1 MIASVAGRVLSTT
14 LDAAVIEVGGVGLLV
29 HCTPATMSGLTVGKA
44 ARLSTSLVVRED
56 ALTLYGFGD
65 DEEKACFELL
75 QSATGVGPRLAQAAV
90 AVLRPAALKQAIA
103 YEDLDALVRVPG
115 IGRKGAARIVIEL
128 KDKVLA
134 LGVLPSATSAAAG
147 QPAPPPQWQSQVRE
161 ALLGLGY
168 SAREA
173 DQAVESVMA
182 ESVVPESAQDDAVT
196 DVTSLLRAALRTLS
210 RS

>member
-1 MIASVAGRVLSTT
+1 MIASVAGRVQSIS
-14 LDAAVIEVGGVGLLV
+14 LDAAVVEVGGVGLLV
-29 HCTPATMSGLTVGKA
+29 HCTPATLSGLKLGDAT
-44 ARLSTSLVVRED
+44 RLSTSLVVRED

-65 DEEKACFELL
+65 DEEKSCFELL
-75 QSATGVGPRLAQAAV
+75 QSATGVGPKLAQAAL

-115 IGRKGAARIVIEL
+115 IGRKGAARIVLEL

-134 LGVLPSATSAAAG
+134 LGVLPSTTVATVGAQS
-147 QPAPPPQWQSQVRE
+147 PEPQWQPQVRA
-161 ALLGLGY
+161 ALVGLGY

-173 DQAVESVMA
+173 DAAVESVAGDPAA
-182 ESVVPESAQDDAVT
+182 EDA
-196 DVTSLLRAALRTLS
+196 DVTALLRAALRTLS

>member
-1 MIASVAGRVLSTT
+1 MIASVAGRVLSMT
-14 LDAAVIEVGGVGLLV
+14 LDAAVVEVGGVGLLV
-29 HCTPATMSGLTVGKA
+29 HCTPATLSGLRLGEAT
-44 ARLSTSLVVRED
+44 RLSTSLVVRED

-75 QSATGVGPRLAQAAV
+75 QSATGVGPKLAQAAI

-134 LGVLPSATSAAAG
+134 LGVLPSTTLPTAG
-147 QPAPPPQWQSQVRE
+147 DVAPEAEWQPQVRA
-161 ALLGLGY
+161 ALIGLGY

-173 DQAVESVMA
+173 DQAVEVIA
-182 ESVVPESAQDDAVT
+182 ADEAAAT
-196 DVTSLLRAALRTLS
+196 ADVTALLRAALRTLS

>member
-1 MIASVAGRVLSTT
+1 MIASLAGRVQSIS
-14 LDAAVIEVGGVGLLV
+14 LDAAVVEVGGVGLLV
-29 HCTPATMSGLTVGKA
+29 HCTPATLSGLKLGDAT
-44 ARLSTSLVVRED
+44 RLSTSLVVRED

-65 DEEKACFELL
+65 DEEKSCFELL
-75 QSATGVGPRLAQAAV
+75 QSATGVGPKLAQAAL

-134 LGVLPSATSAAAG
+134 LGVLPSTTVATVGAQS
-147 QPAPPPQWQSQVRE
+147 PEPQWQPQVRA
-161 ALLGLGY
+161 ALVGLGY

-173 DQAVESVMA
+173 DAAVESVAGDPAA
-182 ESVVPESAQDDAVT
+182 EDA
-196 DVTSLLRAALRTLS
+196 DVTALLRAALRTLS

>member
-1 MIASVAGRVLSTT
+1 MIASVAGRVQSIS
-14 LDAAVIEVGGVGLLV
+14 LDAAVVEVGGVGLLV
-29 HCTPATMSGLTVGKA
+29 HCTPATLSGLRLGDST
-44 ARLSTSLVVRED
+44 RLSTSLVVRED

-75 QSATGVGPRLAQAAV
+75 QSATGVGPKLAQAAL

-134 LGVLPSATSAAAG
+134 LGVLPSTSVASVGTPVAE
-147 QPAPPPQWQSQVRE
+147 PQWQAQVRA
-161 ALLGLGY
+161 ALVGLGY
-168 SAREA
+168 SPREA
-173 DQAVESVMA
+173 DAAVETIA
-182 ESVVPESAQDDAVT
+182 ADPAAQDA
-196 DVTSLLRAALRTLS
+196 DVTALLRAALRTLS

>member
-1 MIASVAGRVLSTT
+1 MIASVAGRVQSIT
-14 LDAAVIEVGGVGLLV
+14 LDAAVVEVGGVGLLV
-29 HCTPATMSGLTVGKA
+29 HCTPATLSGLKLGDAT
-44 ARLSTSLVVRED
+44 RLSTSLVVRED

-75 QSATGVGPRLAQAAV
+75 QSATGVGPKLAQAAI

-134 LGVLPSATSAAAG
+134 LGVLPSTTVATVGARSPEPEW
-147 QPAPPPQWQSQVRE
+147 QPQVRA
-161 ALLGLGY
+161 ALVGLGY

-173 DQAVESVMA
+173 DAAVESVAGDPAA
-182 ESVVPESAQDDAVT
+182 EDA
-196 DVTSLLRAALRTLS
+196 DVTALLRAALRTLS

>member
-1 MIASVAGRVLSTT
+1 MIASVAGRVLSMT
-14 LDAAVIEVGGVGLLV
+14 LDAAVVEVGGVGLLV
-29 HCTPATMSGLTVGKA
+29 HCTPATLSGLRLGDAT
-44 ARLSTSLVVRED
+44 RLSTSLVVRED

-75 QSATGVGPRLAQAAV
+75 QSATGVGPKLAQAAL

-134 LGVLPSATSAAAG
+134 LGVLPSSVVPTAG
-147 QPAPPPQWQSQVRE
+147 DLSPEPEWRPQVRA
-161 ALLGLGY
+161 ALVGLGY

-173 DQAVESVMA
+173 DQAVEVIA
-182 ESVVPESAQDDAVT
+182 ADEAAAT
-196 DVTSLLRAALRTLS
+196 ADVTALLRAALRTLS

>member
-1 MIASVAGRVLSTT
+1 MIASLAGRVMSMT
-14 LDAAVIEVGGVGLLV
+14 LDAAVVEVGGVGLLV
-29 HCTPATMSGLTVGKA
+29 QCTPATLSGLRLGES

-75 QSATGVGPRLAQAAV
+75 QGATGVGPKLAQAAV
-90 AVLRPAALKQAIA
+90 AVLSPTALKQAIA

-115 IGRKGAARIVIEL
+115 IGRKGAAKIVIEL

-134 LGVLPSATSAAAG
+134 LGVQSSAVTVPGGPSSVQSDWQQQVSA
-147 QPAPPPQWQSQVRE
+147 

-173 DQAVESVMA
+173 AQAVDTVAA
-182 ESVVPESAQDDAVT
+182 EVPLDGGSSA
-196 DVTSLLRAALRTLS
+196 DVTALLRAALRTLS

>member
-1 MIASVAGRVLSTT
+1 MIASVAGRVLSMT
-14 LDAAVIEVGGVGLLV
+14 LDAAVVEVGGVGLLV
-29 HCTPATMSGLTVGKA
+29 HCTPATLSGLRLGDAT
-44 ARLSTSLVVRED
+44 RLSTSLVVRED

-75 QSATGVGPRLAQAAV
+75 QSATGVGPKLAQAAL

-134 LGVLPSATSAAAG
+134 LGVLPSSVVPTAG
-147 QPAPPPQWQSQVRE
+147 DLSPEPDWQPQVRA
-161 ALLGLGY
+161 ALVGLGY

-173 DQAVESVMA
+173 DQAVEVIA
-182 ESVVPESAQDDAVT
+182 ADEAAAT
-196 DVTSLLRAALRTLS
+196 ADVTALLRAALRTLS

>member
-1 MIASVAGRVLSTT
+1 VV
-14 LDAAVIEVGGVGLLV
+14 EVGGVGLLV
-29 HCTPATMSGLTVGKA
+29 HCTPATLSGLRLGEAT
-44 ARLSTSLVVRED
+44 RLSTSLVVRED

-75 QSATGVGPRLAQAAV
+75 QSATGVGPKLAQAAI

-134 LGVLPSATSAAAG
+134 LGVLPSTTLPTAG
-147 QPAPPPQWQSQVRE
+147 DVAPEPEWQPQVRA
-161 ALLGLGY
+161 ALIGLGY

-173 DQAVESVMA
+173 DQAVEVIA
-182 ESVVPESAQDDAVT
+182 ADEAAAT
-196 DVTSLLRAALRTLS
+196 ADVTALLRAALRTLS

>member
-1 MIASVAGRVLSTT
+1 MIASVAGRVLSMT
-14 LDAAVIEVGGVGLLV
+14 LDAAVVEVGGVGLLV
-29 HCTPATMSGLTVGKA
+29 HCTPATLSGLRLGDA

-56 ALTLYGFGD
+56 SLTLYGFGD
-65 DEEKACFELL
+65 DEEKSCFELL
-75 QSATGVGPRLAQAAV
+75 QSATGVGPKLAQAAI

-134 LGVLPSATSAAAG
+134 LGVLPVSATAVG
-147 QPAPPPQWQSQVRE
+147 GERLPAPDWQPQVRA

-173 DQAVESVMA
+173 DTAVEAVA
-182 ESVVPESAQDDAVT
+182 ADVPAGGTADTTA
-196 DVTSLLRAALRTLS
+196 LLRAALRTLS
-210 RS
+210 RT

>member
-14 LDAAVIEVGGVGLLV
+14 LDAAVVEVGGVGLLV
-29 HCTPATMSGLTVGKA
+29 HCTPATLAGLRLGEAT
-44 ARLSTSLVVRED
+44 RLSTSLVVRED

-65 DEEKACFELL
+65 DEEKSCFELL
-75 QSATGVGPRLAQAAV
+75 QSATGVGPKLAQAAI

-134 LGVLPSATSAAAG
+134 LGVLPSSVLPTGGEPS
-147 QPAPPPQWQSQVRE
+147 PAPEWQPQVRA

-168 SAREA
+168 SVREA
-173 DQAVESVMA
+173 DQAVESAAA
-182 ESVVPESAQDDAVT
+182 EAVDGGPA
-196 DVTSLLRAALRTLS
+196 DVTALLRAALRTLS

>member
-1 MIASVAGRVLSTT
+1 MIASVAGRVASIT
-14 LDAAVIEVGGVGLLV
+14 LDAAVVEVGGVGLLV
-29 HCTPATMSGLTVGKA
+29 QCTPATLSGLRLGEAT
-44 ARLSTSLVVRED
+44 RLSTSLVVRED

-75 QSATGVGPRLAQAAV
+75 QSATGVGPRLAQAAI

-134 LGVLPSATSAAAG
+134 LGVLPSTTVATLGAPSPEPEW
-147 QPAPPPQWQSQVRE
+147 QPQVRA
-161 ALLGLGY
+161 ALVGLGY

-173 DQAVESVMA
+173 DAAVESIA
-182 ESVVPESAQDDAVT
+182 GDPAAADA
-196 DVTSLLRAALRTLS
+196 DVTALLRAALRTLS

>member
-14 LDAAVIEVGGVGLLV
+14 LDAAVVEVGGVGLLV
-29 HCTPATMSGLTVGKA
+29 HCTPATLSALRLGEQ

-75 QSATGVGPRLAQAAV
+75 QSATGVGPKLAQAAV

-134 LGVLPSATSAAAG
+134 LGVLPATTVPTAG
-147 QPAPPPQWQSQVRE
+147 EPVPLPAWQPQVRA

-173 DQAVESVMA
+173 DQAIEAVAVDPDTPA
-182 ESVVPESAQDDAVT
+182 EADTTA
-196 DVTSLLRAALRTLS
+196 LLRAALRTLS

>member
-1 MIASVAGRVLSTT
+1 MIASVAGRVQSIS
-14 LDAAVIEVGGVGLLV
+14 LDAAVVEVGGVGLLV
-29 HCTPATMSGLTVGKA
+29 HCTPATLSGLKLGDAT
-44 ARLSTSLVVRED
+44 RLSTSLVVRED

-65 DEEKACFELL
+65 DEEKSCFELL
-75 QSATGVGPRLAQAAV
+75 QSATGVGPKLAQAAL

-134 LGVLPSATSAAAG
+134 LGVLPSTTVATAG
-147 QPAPPPQWQSQVRE
+147 AQSPEPQWQPQVRA
-161 ALLGLGY
+161 ALVGLGY

-173 DQAVESVMA
+173 DAAVESVAGDPAA
-182 ESVVPESAQDDAVT
+182 EDA
-196 DVTSLLRAALRTLS
+196 DVTALLRAALRTLS

>member
-1 MIASVAGRVLSTT
+1 MIASVAGQVLSTT

-29 HCTPATMSGLTVGKA
+29 HCTPATLSGLRLGQAT
-44 ARLSTSLVVRED
+44 RLSTSLVVRED

-75 QSATGVGPRLAQAAV
+75 QSATGVGPKLAQAAV

-134 LGVLPSATSAAAG
+134 LGVLPSTALPGDTEPVPVADW
-147 QPAPPPQWQSQVRE
+147 QPQVRA

-173 DQAVESVMA
+173 DQAIETVAKDPATTS
-182 ESVVPESAQDDAVT
+182 DDTV
-196 DVTSLLRAALRTLS
+196 DVTALLRAALRTLS

>member
-1 MIASVAGRVLSTT
+1 MIASVAGRVQSIT
-14 LDAAVIEVGGVGLLV
+14 LDAAVVEVGGVGLLV
-29 HCTPATMSGLTVGKA
+29 HCTPATLSGLKLGDAT
-44 ARLSTSLVVRED
+44 RLSTSLVVRED

-75 QSATGVGPRLAQAAV
+75 QSATGVGPKLAQAAI

-134 LGVLPSATSAAAG
+134 LGVLPSTTVATVGARSPEPEW
-147 QPAPPPQWQSQVRE
+147 QPQVRA
-161 ALLGLGY
+161 ALVGLGY

-173 DQAVESVMA
+173 DSAVESVAGDPAA
-182 ESVVPESAQDDAVT
+182 EDA
-196 DVTSLLRAALRTLS
+196 DVTALLRAALRTLS

>member
-1 MIASVAGRVLSTT
+1 VQSIT
-14 LDAAVIEVGGVGLLV
+14 LDAAVVEVGGVGLLV
-29 HCTPATMSGLTVGKA
+29 HCTPATLSGLKLGDAT
-44 ARLSTSLVVRED
+44 RLSTSLVVRED

-75 QSATGVGPRLAQAAV
+75 QSATGVGPKLAQAAI

-134 LGVLPSATSAAAG
+134 LGVLPSTTVATVGARSPEPEW
-147 QPAPPPQWQSQVRE
+147 QPQVRA
-161 ALLGLGY
+161 ALVGLGY

-173 DQAVESVMA
+173 DAAVESVA
-182 ESVVPESAQDDAVT
+182 GDPAAKDA
-196 DVTSLLRAALRTLS
+196 DVTALLRAALRSLS

>member
-1 MIASVAGRVLSTT
+1 MIASVAGRVQSIS
-14 LDAAVIEVGGVGLLV
+14 LDAAVVEVGGVGLLV
-29 HCTPATMSGLTVGKA
+29 HCTPATLSGLKLGDAT
-44 ARLSTSLVVRED
+44 RLSTSLVVRED

-65 DEEKACFELL
+65 DEEKSCFELL
-75 QSATGVGPRLAQAAV
+75 QSATGVGPKLAQAAL

-134 LGVLPSATSAAAG
+134 LGVLPSTTVATVGAQS
-147 QPAPPPQWQSQVRE
+147 PEPQWQPQVRA
-161 ALLGLGY
+161 ALVGLGY

-173 DQAVESVMA
+173 DAAVESVAGDPAA
-182 ESVVPESAQDDAVT
+182 EDA
-196 DVTSLLRAALRTLS
+196 DVTALLRAALRTLS

>member
-1 MIASVAGRVLSTT
+1 MIASVAGRVLSMT
-14 LDAAVIEVGGVGLLV
+14 LDAAVVEVGGVGLLV
-29 HCTPATMSGLTVGKA
+29 HCTPATLSGLRLGEAT
-44 ARLSTSLVVRED
+44 RLSTSLVVRED

-75 QSATGVGPRLAQAAV
+75 QSATGVGPKLAQAAI

-134 LGVLPSATSAAAG
+134 LGVLPSTAMPAAG
-147 QPAPPPQWQSQVRE
+147 GVPAQPEWQPQVRA
-161 ALLGLGY
+161 ALIGLGY

-173 DQAVESVMA
+173 DQAVEVIAADEAAA
-182 ESVVPESAQDDAVT
+182 EA
-196 DVTSLLRAALRTLS
+196 DVTALLRAALRTLS

>member
-1 MIASVAGRVLSTT
+1 VV
-14 LDAAVIEVGGVGLLV
+14 EVGGVGLLV
-29 HCTPATMSGLTVGKA
+29 HCTPATLSGLRLGETT
-44 ARLSTSLVVRED
+44 RLSTSLVVRED
-56 ALTLYGFGD
+56 SLTLYGFGD

-75 QSATGVGPRLAQAAV
+75 QSATGVGPKLAQAAI

-134 LGVLPSATSAAAG
+134 LGVLPSTSVPTIGDVSPEPAW
-147 QPAPPPQWQSQVRE
+147 QPQVRA
-161 ALLGLGY
+161 ALVGLGY

-173 DQAVESVMA
+173 DQAVEVVAA
-182 ESVVPESAQDDAVT
+182 EPEAQAA
-196 DVTSLLRAALRTLS
+196 DVTALLRAALRTLS

>member
-1 MIASVAGRVLSTT
+1 MIASVAGRVLSMT
-14 LDAAVIEVGGVGLLV
+14 LDAAVVEVGGVGLLV
-29 HCTPATMSGLTVGKA
+29 HCTPATLSGLRLGEAT
-44 ARLSTSLVVRED
+44 RLSTSLVVRED

-75 QSATGVGPRLAQAAV
+75 QSATGVGPKLAQAAI

-134 LGVLPSATSAAAG
+134 LGVLPSTTLPTAG
-147 QPAPPPQWQSQVRE
+147 DVAPEPEWQPQVRA
-161 ALLGLGY
+161 ALIGLGY

-173 DQAVESVMA
+173 DQAVEVIA
-182 ESVVPESAQDDAVT
+182 ADEAAAT
-196 DVTSLLRAALRTLS
+196 ADVTALLRAALRTLS

>member
-1 MIASVAGRVLSTT
+1 MIASVAGRVVSMT

-29 HCTPATMSGLTVGKA
+29 QCTPATLSALTLGDPT
-44 ARLSTSLVVRED
+44 RLSTSLVVRED
-56 ALTLYGFGD
+56 ALTLYGFAD

-75 QSATGVGPRLAQAAV
+75 QSATGVGPKLAQAAL

-134 LGVLPSATSAAAG
+134 LGVLPSTVTPTAG
-147 QPAPPPQWQSQVRE
+147 TPAPGAGWQPQVRA
-161 ALLGLGY
+161 ALQGLGY

-173 DQAVESVMA
+173 DQAV
-182 ESVVPESAQDDAVT
+182 DAVAGEVAADT
-196 DVTSLLRAALRTLS
+196 PAEVTALLRAALRTLS

>member
-1 MIASVAGRVLSTT
+1 MIASVAGRVLSMT
-14 LDAAVIEVGGVGLLV
+14 LDAAVVEVGGVGLLV
-29 HCTPATMSGLTVGKA
+29 HCTPATLSGLRLGDA

-56 ALTLYGFGD
+56 SLTLYGFGD

-75 QSATGVGPRLAQAAV
+75 QSATGVGPKLAQAAI

-134 LGVLPSATSAAAG
+134 LGVLPVSATAVG
-147 QPAPPPQWQSQVRE
+147 GDRPPAPEWQPQVRA

-173 DQAVESVMA
+173 DTAVETVAADA
-182 ESVVPESAQDDAVT
+182 ETGDTT
-196 DVTSLLRAALRTLS
+196 DTTALLRAALRTLS
-210 RS
+210 RT

>member
-29 HCTPATMSGLTVGKA
+29 HCTPATLSGLTLGEA
-44 ARLSTSLVVRED
+44 TRLSTSLIVRED

-75 QSATGVGPRLAQAAV
+75 QSATGVGPKLAQAAV

-103 YEDLDALVRVPG
+103 YEDLDTLVRVPG

-134 LGVLPSATSAAAG
+134 LGVLPSSVPAAG
-147 QPAPPPQWQSQVRE
+147 AQPVPLPDWQPQVRA

-173 DQAVESVMA
+173 DQAIET
-182 ESVVPESAQDDAVT
+182 VT
-196 DVTSLLRAALRTLS
+196 DELSAGGRADPGNTPDMATLLRAALRTLS

>member
-1 MIASVAGRVLSTT
+1 VIASVAGRVVSMT
-14 LDAAVIEVGGVGLLV
+14 LDAAVVEVGGVGLLV
-29 HCTPATMSGLTVGKA
+29 QCTPATLSSLTLGEA

-56 ALTLYGFGD
+56 ALTLYGFAD
-65 DEEKACFELL
+65 DEEKTCFELL
-75 QSATGVGPRLAQAAV
+75 QSATGVGPKLAQAAV

-103 YEDLDALVRVPG
+103 YEDVDALVRVPG

-134 LGVLPSATSAAAG
+134 LGVLPSTATPTAGAAAAEAG
-147 QPAPPPQWQSQVRE
+147 WQPQVRA
-161 ALLGLGY
+161 ALQGLGY

-173 DQAVESVMA
+173 DQAV
-182 ESVVPESAQDDAVT
+182 DAVADEVGPDT
-196 DVTSLLRAALRTLS
+196 TAEVTALLRAALRTLS

>member
-1 MIASVAGRVLSTT
+1 MIASIAGRVLSMS
-14 LDAAVIEVGGVGLLV
+14 LDAAVVEVGGVGLLV
-29 HCTPATMSGLTVGKA
+29 HCTPATLSGLQLGGA

-75 QSATGVGPRLAQAAV
+75 QSATGVGPKLAQAAI
-90 AVLRPAALKQAIA
+90 AVLRPSALKQAIA

-134 LGVLPSATSAAAG
+134 LGVLPSSSVATLGDRS
-147 QPAPPPQWQSQVRE
+147 PAPEWQPQVRA
-161 ALLGLGY
+161 ALVGLGY

-173 DQAVESVMA
+173 DQAVETVSA
-182 ESVVPESAQDDAVT
+182 EVT
-196 DVTSLLRAALRTLS
+196 PGAADGPADVTALLRAALRTLS